1 MKIQTKDITM
11 AGLLVALTGI
21 LGTTGIG
28 FLPVPTPAGAATLM
42 HIPVVLAGLVST
54 PLVASFVGLIFGLF
68 CFKFMGDLRVVIPAR
83 LLVGVVSWLVYRL
96 CGRKRWAIPVAAVAG
111 SLTNTVGTLWLAVI
125 FGYIPASGSG
135 GAITLGVVQ
144 GIPEALLAAVLL
156 IPITIG
162 VEKLFKISRTSKD
175 GKSK

>member
-1 MKIQTKDITM
+1 M
-11 AGLLVALTGI
+11 
-21 LGTTGIG
+21 
-28 FLPVPTPAGAATLM
+28 
-42 HIPVVLAGLVST
+42 
-54 PLVASFVGLIFGLF
+54 
-68 CFKFMGDLRVVIPAR
+68 RVVIPAR